1 MSDLELAIYQVDI
14 TPDTDAPVRSIEF
27 SSKTTV
33 IIRFCHVGTVCVC
46 VAMSDLTAHTLIP
59 ILISAIVGA
68 VTSRQLFRQFMY
80 KSRLL
85 KHTCKLSV

>member
-14 TPDTDAPVRSIEF
+14 TPDTNAPVRSIEF

-33 IIRFCHVGTVCVC
+33 IIRFCHVGTVC